1 MAKILGGS
9 IEVKPK
15 CAMNW
20 HELLYYMTS
29 TSTIHYEILDH
40 KWDSALLTLRFLP
53 GNVAIEDIEKIDEYS
68 RLRNSLIKE
77 DEEESRT
84 NLRALTGKLVPLM
97 INEIVGCECEKT

>member
-20 HELLYYMTS
+20 HELLYYMTA
-29 TSTIHYEILDH
+29 TSGLHYEILEH
-40 KWDSALLTLRFLP
+40 RFDSALLTLRFLP
-53 GNVAIEDIEKIDEYS
+53 GNVAIEDIEKLDEYH
-68 RLRNSLIKE
+68 RLRNSLEKE
-77 DEEESRT
+77 DEEESRK

-97 INEIVGCECEKT
+97 INEITTCECEKP